1 MAYNFLKTRIEEKIY
16 PQKFLDVLGDIEEI
30 IEEIDNNGML
40 TRWKGF
46 ENLSNKSLL
55 NKVGINMENKG
66 FYFIASL

>member
-66 FYFIASL
+66 FGFIASL